1 MNLITIEPT
10 PSPNSMKLHLDETL
24 PAGIRR
30 TYSEDNRRS
39 SPPLIASLL
48 DIEGVKSVFHTADF
62 IALDRFPS
70 ADWGRILEEVRSLF
84 GQPQADNVKENELA
98 SWTSFGETQVY
109 VQYFRSI
116 PLQIRVQANGQEER
130 VSLSERFVRAVME
143 VASSTLIKERKLSD
157 YGIRYGELTDI
168 AHEVEMELEAAYT
181 EERLGSL
188 VKQAI
193 AKGHTEEPF
202 IEKRREWPE
211 EELKQHLSNPDWR
224 VRYAALDR
232 LEPTADILELIAQ
245 ALHDE
250 QSQIRRLAVVYLGE
264 IKADACMPLLI
275 EALKDASVSVR
286 RTAGDTL
293 SDIGDPIAIEPMI
306 EALEDKN
313 KLVRWRAARFLY
325 EAGDERALPAL
336 EHATQDFEFEVA
348 LQAHMAIERI
358 RSGEEAAGTIW
369 QQMARLRGQGDLPNK

>member
-39 SPPLIASLL
+39 APPLIASLL

-62 IALDRFPS
+62 IALDRFPN
-70 ADWGRILEEVRSLF
+70 ADWARILDEVRGLF
-84 GQPQADNVKENELA
+84 GQSQANSTQEEDLA
-98 SWTSFGETQVY
+98 SWTSFGEAQVY

-116 PLQIRVQANGQEER
+116 PMQIRVQANGQEER
-130 VSLSERFVRAVME
+130 VGLSDRFVRAVTE
-143 VASSTLIKERKLSD
+143 VASATLIKERKLSD

-168 AHEVEMELEAAYT
+168 AREVEQELEAAYT
-181 EERLGSL
+181 EERVASL
-188 VKQAI
+188 VQQAI
-193 AKGHTEEPF
+193 AKGRTDEPF
-202 IEKRREWPE
+202 IEERQEWSE
-211 EELKQHLSNPDWR
+211 EELKQHLNNPDWR

-232 LEPTADILELIAQ
+232 MEPTPERLELIAK

-264 IKADACMPLLI
+264 IKTDECMPLLI

-306 EALEDKN
+306 EALQDKN

-325 EAGDERALPAL
+325 EAGDDRALTAL
-336 EHATQDFEFEVA
+336 EHAAQDPEFEVA
-348 LQAHMAIERI
+348 LQARMAIERI
-358 RSGEEAAGTIW
+358 RSGEEAVGTVW
-369 QQMARLRGQGDLPNK
+369 QQMARLRGQGDQS

>member
-39 SPPLIASLL
+39 APPLIASLL

-62 IALDRFPS
+62 IALDRFPN
-70 ADWGRILEEVRSLF
+70 ADWARILDEVRGLF
-84 GQPQADNVKENELA
+84 GQSQADSTQEEDLA
-98 SWTSFGETQVY
+98 SWTSFGEAQVY

-116 PLQIRVQANGQEER
+116 PMQIRVQANGQEER
-130 VSLSERFVRAVME
+130 VGLSDRFVRAVTE
-143 VASSTLIKERKLSD
+143 VASATLIKERKLSD
-157 YGIRYGELTDI
+157 YGIRYGELADI
-168 AHEVEMELEAAYT
+168 AREVEQELEAAYT
-181 EERLGSL
+181 EERVASL
-188 VKQAI
+188 VNQAI
-193 AKGHTEEPF
+193 AKGRTDEPF
-202 IEKRREWPE
+202 IEERREWSE
-211 EELKQHLSNPDWR
+211 EELKQHLNNPDWR

-232 LEPTADILELIAQ
+232 MEPTPERLELIAK

-264 IKADACMPLLI
+264 IKTDECMPLLI
-275 EALKDASVSVR
+275 EALKDTSVSVR

-306 EALEDKN
+306 AALQDKN

-325 EAGDERALPAL
+325 EAGDDRALTAL
-336 EHATQDFEFEVA
+336 EHATQDPEFEVA
-348 LQAHMAIERI
+348 LQARMAIERI
-358 RSGEEAAGTIW
+358 RSGEEAVGTVW
-369 QQMARLRGQGDLPNK
+369 QQMARLRGQGN